1 LEEEM
6 NKTIKII
13 LVILGSLV
21 ALCLCIVV
29 VGLLAFRSTGRIL
42 QQTIDNDPV
51 EVAAISD
58 DIADFP
64 LPAGFREGQAVR
76 LANFSMVTYTAVNGR
91 THIYLM
97 QAPRALVLDKNEL
110 ERQMSVASGTDQWTE
125 VTVIETQSCQIRG
138 EEATLVISEGVSHNG
153 QRYRSANAVFDG
165 NEGTALVNIS
175 GPVTEWDQEMVDSF
189 IASLH

>member
-1 LEEEM
+1 
-6 NKTIKII
+6 
-13 LVILGSLV
+13 
-21 ALCLCIVV
+21 
-29 VGLLAFRSTGRIL
+29 
-42 QQTIDNDPV
+42 
-51 EVAAISD
+51 
-58 DIADFP
+58 
-64 LPAGFREGQAVR
+64 
-76 LANFSMVTYTAVNGR
+76 VTYTAVNGR

-138 EEATLVISEGVSHNG
+138 EEATLVISEGVSHTG

-175 GPVTEWDQEMVDSF
+175 GPATEWDQEMVDSF